1 MREKGVRL
9 LLQKDILPLILSAA
23 AGSATMIGAFLAVA
37 KRPDAKQLAFA
48 LGFSG
53 GVMTA
58 VSLLDLLPQG
68 IAVVLMTIP
77 GIAGA
82 VACCC
87 ACSAGMLTARL
98 LDMMLPEQQTRGL
111 LRLGIFSALAVTL
124 HNFPEG
130 VAVFLSAGRD
140 TAMGIRLCAAIALH
154 NIPEGITVAMPVWA
168 SGKSK
173 GGALILAAL
182 SALSEPMGAIAA
194 MLFLRPFITESGLAL
209 IFCGIA
215 GLMTAIS
222 FGELFANSLC
232 GKNGKTGAFGALC
245 GVIIMLFNCCLGG

>member
-1 MREKGVRL
+1 M
-9 LLQKDILPLILSAA
+9 LQKDIIPLMLSGA
-23 AGSATMIGAFLAVA
+23 AGAATMIGAAAAVTKKPSA
-37 KRPDAKQLAFA
+37 RQLAFA

-68 IAVVLMTIP
+68 IAVVMMTIP

-82 VACCC
+82 IACCC

-98 LDMMLPEQQTRGL
+98 LDVMLPQTKTKGL
-111 LRLGIFSALAVTL
+111 FRLGIFSALAVTL

-130 VAVFLSAGRD
+130 VAVFLSAERD

-168 SGKSK
+168 SGKGK
-173 GGALILAAL
+173 GKALGLAAL
-182 SALSEPMGAIAA
+182 SALSEPLGAIMA

-222 FGELFANSLC
+222 FGELFSNSLC
-232 GKNGKTGAFGALC
+232 GKNGESGLLGALC
-245 GVIIMLFNCCLGG
+245 GVVLMLFNCCLGG